1 MRIATVERIAN
12 KIFTMQDRDQAEAA
26 ALDLRERLEA
36 AIVRSKALTGYFPTE
51 RSLNSYA
58 EILDNGQPYLMLQYW
73 NVQSCHYATSM
84 TIVLEDGKLTAIA
97 RLLHLRDGLGAA
109 SQNIAVAG
117 GGNESFEESVSSWS
131 VEGLAKAAVQRNLEQ
146 RVLML
151 NHLGFSVSRPTFKQL
166 VKKALTASS
175 LAF

>member
-1 MRIATVERIAN
+1 MRIATVERIAK
-12 KIFTMQDRDQAEAA
+12 KISAMPDRDEAA
-26 ALDLRERLEA
+26 AAARDLRERLEA

-51 RSLNSYA
+51 RSLNSET
-58 EILDNGQPYLMLQYW
+58 EIKDNGQLFLVLQYW

-84 TIVLEDGKLTAIA
+84 TVVLEDGKLTAIA

-117 GGNESFEESVSSWS
+117 GGNETFEDVVSSWS
-131 VEGLAKAAVQRNLEQ
+131 VEDLAKTAVQRNLEQ

-151 NHLGFSVSRPTFKQL
+151 THLGFTVSRPTFKQL